1 MTISVETTAQS
12 MWLLSGQVDDGEPV
26 RDIPVNTL
34 PFRVGRRSDV
44 SFRIPSPTVSNLH
57 AEIVEH
63 NGQLILVDLGS
74 TNGSFVNGHRVVDE
88 VALHEG
94 DLVQFANVVFRLKR
108 QDALNGSET
117 LQGENCDRAMAL
129 IQFDRLMTERAVIPF
144 FQPIVRSK
152 TGQNVGYEVLGRSHL
167 FGLKTPCVMFQAAS
181 QLNLEAELS
190 RLCRRVGLEASAQL
204 PNPKRLYLNTHPT
217 EMTDLDVL
225 QLSLQEIREAFPAL
239 PVTLEIHEAAVTSP
253 KLMRELRATL
263 DDLGYLLAYDD
274 FGAGQARLIELIEVP
289 PHVLKFDL
297 ALTRDIDRAPVQRQR
312 MLGSLV
318 RMACDLG
325 IQTLAEG
332 METRGEA
339 QTCIQLGFDLSQG
352 FFYGE
357 PAPVEEL
364 SE

>member
-1 MTISVETTAQS
+1 
-12 MWLLSGQVDDGEPV
+12 
-26 RDIPVNTL
+26 
-34 PFRVGRRSDV
+34 
-44 SFRIPSPTVSNLH
+44 
-57 AEIVEH
+57 
-63 NGQLILVDLGS
+63 
-74 TNGSFVNGHRVVDE
+74 
-88 VALHEG
+88 
-94 DLVQFANVVFRLKR
+94 
-108 QDALNGSET
+108 
-117 LQGENCDRAMAL
+117 
-129 IQFDRLMTERAVIPF
+129 
-144 FQPIVRSK
+144 
-152 TGQNVGYEVLGRSHL
+152 
-167 FGLKTPCVMFQAAS
+167 
-181 QLNLEAELS
+181 
-190 RLCRRVGLEASAQL
+190 
-204 PNPKRLYLNTHPT
+204 
-217 EMTDLDVL
+217 
-225 QLSLQEIREAFPAL
+225 
-239 PVTLEIHEAAVTSP
+239 
-253 KLMRELRATL
+253 MRELRATL

-297 ALTRDIDRAPVQRQR
+297 ALTRNIDRAPVQRQR